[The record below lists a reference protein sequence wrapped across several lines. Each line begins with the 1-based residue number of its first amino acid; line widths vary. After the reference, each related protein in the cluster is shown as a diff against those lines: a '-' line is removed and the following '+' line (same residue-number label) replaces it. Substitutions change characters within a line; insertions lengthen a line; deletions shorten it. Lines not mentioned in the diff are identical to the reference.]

1 VEETGVLGENY
12 PPLSS
17 PGVCGQVLK
26 LGGANT
32 YKKRTTTYIKQ
43 FLTHWLYICILC
55 WKSKHTG
62 RLVK

>member
-1 VEETGVLGENY
+1 VVETGVLGENY

-32 YKKRTTTYIKQ
+32 YKKEPRHISNK
-43 FLTHWLYICILC
+43 F
-55 WKSKHTG
+55 
-62 RLVK
+62 